1 MTIIEKMHR
10 SYYRRTGKVLITPV
24 ERILMAIM

>member
-10 SYYRRTGKVLITPV
+10 SYYRRTGQVLITPV